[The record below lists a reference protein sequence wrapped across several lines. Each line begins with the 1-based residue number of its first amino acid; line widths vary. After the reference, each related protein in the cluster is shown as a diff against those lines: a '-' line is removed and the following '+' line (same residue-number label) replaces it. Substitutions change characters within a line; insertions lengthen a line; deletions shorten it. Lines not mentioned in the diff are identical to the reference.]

1 MMAVCGPHTVPRLT
15 RVRRV
20 RRGRTAIFIA
30 LLLTLASAAFAAE
43 NANPFPTKPV
53 RLIVPFAPGG
63 GVSAVARIVGPKLN
77 EMWGQPVVIDNRPG
91 ANTMIG
97 SEAVVKSA
105 PDGYTLIIV
114 SSAHVINHFLLQ
126 TPYHAVKDF
135 APVSSTSSGPY
146 VMVVHP
152 SVPAN
157 TLQEFLAYAK
167 TRPGKLNY
175 STSGAG
181 GVQHLA
187 GELFNMMAG
196 VSTQHIPYKGAGPAV
211 IELLGGQVQYS
222 FQPPGNVLAHVKSGK
237 LKAIAVPLEARL
249 AALPQVPTFAE
260 AGMPGFIVKSWIGI
274 LAPART
280 LRPIIDKI
288 AADVATILKMP
299 DTRELLLRQEHDP
312 MILGPDAFAAF
323 IAKEMERVGRTVKTA
338 HIKLDN

>member
-1 MMAVCGPHTVPRLT
+1 VL
-15 RVRRV
+15 
-20 RRGRTAIFIA
+20 A
-30 LLLTLASAAFAAE
+30 LLFVALSAGPALAQ
-43 NANPFPTKPV
+43 NAGNFPSKPV

-91 ANTMIG
+91 GNTMIG
-97 SEAVVKSA
+97 SEALVKST

-114 SSAHVINHFLLQ
+114 SSAHVINHFLLP
-126 TPYHAVKDF
+126 TPYNAVKDF

-157 TLQEFLAYAK
+157 TLKEFIAYAK
-167 TRPGKLNY
+167 ARPGQLNY

-196 VSTQHIPYKGAGPAV
+196 VRTQHIPYKGAGPAV
-211 IELLGGQVQYS
+211 IELLGGQVQFS
-222 FQPPGNVLAHVKSGK
+222 FQPPGNVLAHIRNGK

-260 AGMPGFIVKSWIGI
+260 AGMPGFIVRSWIGI

-280 LRPIIDKI
+280 PRPVIDKI
-288 AADVATILKMP
+288 AGDVAKVLKMP
-299 DTRELLLRQEHDP
+299 DTRELLLKQEHDP

-323 IAKEMERVGRTVKTA
+323 IAKEMERVGRIVKTA
-338 HIKLDN
+338 DIKIDN